1 MFQES
6 LEWFCFFSLRN
17 GVSGVGTPS
26 QSILDGAI
34 AHFAFL
40 YQFR

>member
-6 LEWFCFFSLRN
+6 LEWFCFFFVLRD
-17 GVSGVGTPS
+17 GVSGMGTPS
-26 QSILDGAI
+26 HSILDGAI

-40 YQFR
+40 